1 MSLGFDEK
9 EKDVYMK
16 HCKVLI
22 EHIAE
27 SKSKKTFMKTD
38 NKVVHVER
46 KEERD
51 HEVETMVK
59 RRLTEEENKLVMRCF
74 YQSDPTRRRYQKR
87 MIAISR
93 EIGTFEIT
101 EQRRVDQARVIR
113 TNEWLTE
120 VELT

>member
-1 MSLGFDEK
+1 MK
-9 EKDVYMK
+9 KRKMYIK

-27 SKSKKTFMKTD
+27 SKSKKKFMKTD

-51 HEVETMVK
+51 PEVETMV
-59 RRLTEEENKLVMRCF
+59 RRRWTEEENKLVMRYF
-74 YQSDPTRRRYQKR
+74 YQSDPTRRGYQKWK
-87 MIAISR
+87 IAISR